1 MKVMQEQEHLETSHR
16 LQPHATFTYH
26 AIIWGE
32 EHISI
37 GTWANSAW
45 LQLVLLPQPY
55 PGTLQ
60 KPEDL
65 PLERTG
71 ACKIGTGGANTQGKL
86 GEAAVF
92 RDYFKATAAQNF

>member
-1 MKVMQEQEHLETSHR
+1 MVMQNQEVHLTTWHR
-16 LQPHATFTYH
+16 LQTHANFTYR

-32 EHISI
+32 ENISI
-37 GTWANSAW
+37 GTQANSAW

-60 KPEDL
+60 KPEDI

-71 ACKIGTGGANTQGKL
+71 ACKICTQGTNAQGKL

-92 RDYFKATAAQNF
+92 RGYFQATAA